1 MYTPRFVPPYEQPE
15 WNDWQVILS
24 RDISDAADFDDAMT
38 QLHGANYAPKSF
50 SNFLY
55 NYYLNENENGIFGDV
70 AINHRPEVK
79 KVNKRELFSSILP
92 FIQSLVVKFPG
103 IMYSFMMSKT
113 GNSVSADQINKL
125 PPDYIIKELIDNS
138 SIYPLCGGAST
149 STSSSSSS
157 SSSNIMIPR
166 THVTAVLACA
176 FFGLFDLYNCHESEQ
191 TFTSINFLNFITG
204 NNTTAFEC
212 IINYFARVQRD
223 LPAGNI
229 IIRRINNK
237 SKTDVWAKNTPL
249 PRVRL
254 YTNIIAENTQ
264 ANVQLVNCGSDI
276 HWSNTIN
283 DKYVRYLIHPE
294 LFVLTI
300 FVEPFTTNDASL
312 IVLGV
317 ETYSSII
324 YSDKA
329 LGVNSI
335 KYSGEYYDNVQRV
348 RNGTPARTLI
358 FIQEPKTD
366 QAGRYL
372 DEFKSTL
379 NTIYEAIK
387 TVTGGFTVDVSTGPW
402 SELQYLQLLLAAS
415 AVGNT
420 RIHYHRN
427 DMLESNKDPDIISK
441 IESFMISLAKHNA
454 GMNKIIVAYNKF
466 SQDLQRDRDNNYGEY
481 DVKRIKIFDEVMK
494 RA

>member
-1 MYTPRFVPPYEQPE
+1 MPERFIPPYEQPE
-15 WNDWQVILS
+15 WNEWRTILS
-24 RDISDAADFDDAMT
+24 RDISDAADFDDVMT
-38 QLHGANYAPKSF
+38 QLHGAKYAPKSF

-55 NYYLNENENGIFGDV
+55 NYYLNESDSGVFGDV
-70 AINHRPEVK
+70 TINNRPEVK

-92 FIQSLVVKFPG
+92 FIQGLVVKFPG

-113 GNSVSADQINKL
+113 GGGVSAEQINKL
-125 PPDYIIKELIDNS
+125 SQDHIIKELIDNGS
-138 SIYPLCGGAST
+138 VYPLCT
-149 STSSSSSS
+149 DTTE
-157 SSSNIMIPR
+157 NIMIPR

-176 FFGLFDLYNCHESEQ
+176 FFGLFDLYNCHESEHE
-191 TFTSINFLNFITG
+191 FRSINFLSFITS
-204 NNTTAFEC
+204 NNITAFEC
-212 IINYFARVQRD
+212 IINYFSRVQHE

-229 IIRRINNK
+229 IIRRIKSNK
-237 SKTDVWAKNTPL
+237 KTDVWARNAPL

-254 YTNIIAENTQ
+254 YTNIISEHAQ
-264 ANVQLVNCGSDI
+264 ANVQLVNCGNNVHFADSI
-276 HWSNTIN
+276 SSSSGSIEIN

-300 FVEPFTTNDASL
+300 FVEPLVGPLSSL

-366 QAGRYL
+366 HAGRYL
-372 DEFKSTL
+372 DTFKTTL
-379 NTIYEAIK
+379 DTMYESIQTI
-387 TVTGGFTVDVSTGPW
+387 TGGFSIDVSVGPW

-427 DMLESNKDPDIISK
+427 NMLESNKIPDIISR
-441 IESFMISLAKHNA
+441 IEDFMISLAKHNA

-466 SQDLQRDRDNNYGEY
+466 SQDLRRDRDNNYGEY
-481 DVKRIKIFDEVMK
+481 DAKRIKIFDEIIK
-494 RA
+494 RLN